1 MYISENHKK
10 QGDFKMTDYAP
21 GMRAVIRD
29 EEWLIKKI
37 ETNSLGHQVLQCVGI
52 TPLVRNRDTIFLTDL
67 EQIQIVDPASIQ
79 LIADSSPFFK
89 RSLLYLESQWRQQL
103 PTDRNLH
110 IGHKAAMDPMPYQ
123 LDPTKLSLQ
132 RPRQRILIAD
142 TVGLGK
148 TLEAGILMSE
158 LIARG
163 KGKRIL
169 VVTVK
174 SMMTQFQKEMWN
186 RFTIPLVRLDSNR
199 IQKIRASLPSNY
211 NPFFYYDKT
220 IVSIDTLKR
229 DVEYRTHLEKAYWD
243 IIVIDEA
250 QNVAERGDHQAQ
262 RSRLAKLLANR
273 SDTMIMLS
281 ATPHDGRAKSFAS
294 LMNMLDPTAIADP
307 ENYTPEDIK
316 GLCIRRFK
324 NDVKDQVNGSF
335 LERQVTLEHCHASAQ
350 EEHAFDLLAEMQLE
364 MDAGKA
370 KNTGRLFKTNL
381 EKSLFSSP
389 AACCKSIEARLKKLY
404 KKYTVDDISDI
415 RLLEELHTALGQV
428 TPENFT
434 RYQKLLELLRS
445 DSYGWN
451 PKDPGDRVVI
461 FTERIETMNYL
472 AEHLRTDLGL
482 KSSAIQ
488 EISGGMSDAEQQR
501 IVEDFGRT
509 ESPIRIL
516 VASDVASEGLNLHY
530 LSHRLIHF
538 DIPWS
543 LMVFQQRNGRIDR
556 YGQQKRPDIRYLLIE
571 SNNKQIKGD
580 MRIIEI
586 LIQKEEQALK
596 NIGDPALLL
605 GKFNVEEEETV
616 IAEAIESGS
625 DADTFAQSLDADAQ
639 EFNPFEALMAAASE
653 TEETAIEQLSE
664 TVSDETLFTD
674 KEYLE
679 QAVQYL
685 NQTDSNPVQ
694 ELQTVSG
701 LDIRLTPEMERRL
714 RALIPEEAMPQGET
728 LRLSDDK
735 AFCMEQMRTSMQK
748 NMDEAAWPSSQ
759 YLWKLHPIFSWV
771 NDKAGLLFK
780 RAEAPVL
787 GLPGVL
793 YPGEALYIV
802 SGSVPNLKSTPL
814 IDEWFGLLYRD
825 GQFIQRLSME
835 EVVQKAGLR
844 SARIPNTNCITNQ
857 SIVAASS
864 LLHAVVTQA
873 KTYLTERY
881 QQYQAEMNPKL
892 DAEVDKLIEL
902 QEKHKEYYQTTLFEH
917 ERQLQEQERRVDK
930 LFDDFTNWVKE
941 TLTIQN
947 NPYIRIVSVLMGVSE

>member
-123 LDPTKLSLQ
+123 LYPTKLSLQ

-864 LLHAVVTQA
+864 LLHDVVTQA

>member
-1 MYISENHKK
+1 
-10 QGDFKMTDYAP
+10 MTDYAP

-103 PTDRNLH
+103 PTDTNLH

-307 ENYTPEDIK
+307 ENYTPEDIR

-324 NDVKDQVNGSF
+324 SDVKNQVNGSL
-335 LERQVTLEHCHASAQ
+335 LERQVTLEPCHASAQ
-350 EEHAFDLLAEMQLE
+350 EEYAFDLLAEMQLE

-370 KNTGRLFKTNL
+370 KSSGRLFKTSL

-389 AACCKSIEARLKKLY
+389 AACRKSIEARLKKLY
-404 KKYTVDDISDI
+404 KKYTADDISDI

-509 ESPIRIL
+509 ESSTRIL

-864 LLHAVVTQA
+864 LLHDVVTQA